1 MNFKVI
7 NNKEFIVRLNNSYK
21 KLNIENQNKI
31 IKEILILIKKRY
43 AYNIYGFFE
52 VNIYNIKDLITI
64 LKFYKK
70 DKDDYFGKMIDL
82 KIINHN
88 KKEDIIIDNL
98 VLKKSNNIYKICEHY
113 YIKNL
118 NLQY

>member
-7 NNKEFIVRLNNSYK
+7 NNKKFIIKINNSYK
-21 KLNIENQNKI
+21 ELNIDNQNTI
-31 IKEILILIKKRY
+31 IKDILILIKKRY
-43 AYNIYGFFE
+43 AYNVYGYYE

-64 LKFYKK
+64 LIFNKLNS
-70 DKDDYFGKMIDL
+70 DDYYKTIDL

-88 KKEDIIIDNL
+88 KNIKIEYDDYE
-98 VLKKSNNIYKICEHY
+98 LKSTKNIFKKCEHY
-113 YIKNL
+113 SIKNL